1 MLHLAATKAEGPQ
14 LVSLHDEHTDPRQ
27 DVRPE
32 PGAINRFCIL
42 ALDLG
47 TTTGWALHGPQAH
60 AESVEWR
67 SIPDWPAYEAS
78 SDGRIRRSPVGRRS
92 GRPRSSPTAQ
102 QETGY
107 VSVCLCE
114 HSRSKRVDV
123 HRLVALAFHGRPPSA
138 SHLVAHNDGNRTNNT
153 CTNLRWATQ
162 AENAGD
168 CRAHGTALIGS
179 RNPST
184 CITEIDV
191 RAIRRMKAAGIPRPV
206 IAAGYGLHK
215 RSVFRILAKS
225 S

>member
-1 MLHLAATKAEGPQ
+1 MADLTLASANLGATPKPPMPP
-14 LVSLHDEHTDPRQ
+14 DPGRT
-27 DVRPE
+27 
-32 PGAINRFCIL
+32 IL

-47 TTTGWALHGPQAH
+47 TTAGWALRSPQALV
-60 AESVEWR
+60 ESNESR

-78 SDGRIRRSPVGRRS
+78 SDGRIRRVRPSAGAVVGRVL
-92 GRPRSSPTAQ
+92 RPLLNKK
-102 QETGY
+102 TGY

-123 HRLVALAFHGRPPSA
+123 HRLVVLAFHGRPPSA
-138 SHLVAHNDGNRTNNT
+138 RHLVAHNDGNRTNNT
-153 CTNLRWATQ
+153 STNLRWATQ
-162 AENAGD
+162 AENVSD

-184 CITEIDV
+184 CLTEIDV
-191 RAIRRMKAAGIPRPV
+191 RAIRQMKAAGIPRPV

-225 S
+225 SWRHVQ